1 MTDQPSIT
9 LRLDALKLVSGSLF
23 DVRPAIYVRCHE
35 QKLDVYVNTET
46 ILDGDTDDMT
56 AVRIRWGSGA
66 PEEAA
71 WPQSTD
77 HGAAFAPDPWV
88 FLKQLLAVP
97 DLRFEFRPF
106 DAAPRVASFNA
117 RGLGLH
123 MTELKAACPPPGD
136 SSSVHDSVTG
146 RVAPELGKVASDDL
160 VWSIGAVDEKPERLS
175 SPLPAYPP
183 LLMQAG
189 IEGVVMVLV
198 VIDTMGRVE
207 PRSLMI
213 TQTANPGFNDSAKQT
228 VLKSLFRPARVH
240 GKAVRV
246 MIQVPVT
253 YTIRR

>member
-9 LRLDALKLVSGSLF
+9 LRLDALKLVF

-56 AVRIRWGSGA
+56 TVRIRWGSGT
-66 PEEAA
+66 PEEAT
-71 WPQSTD
+71 WSQSTD
-77 HGAAFAPDPWV
+77 HSAAFAPDPWA

-106 DAAPRVASFNA
+106 DAAPRVASFA
-117 RGLGLH
+117 RGLDLH
-123 MTELKAACPPPGD
+123 MAKLKAACRPPSD
-136 SSSVHDSVTG
+136 SSVHDSATG
-146 RVAPELGKVASDDL
+146 KVAPEMGMAAGDDA
-160 VWSIGAVDEKPERLS
+160 VWSMEAVDEKPERLS
-175 SPLPAYPP
+175 SPLPAYP
-183 LLMQAG
+183 LLLKQAG
-189 IEGVVMVLV
+189 IEGVVMVQA

-207 PRSLMI
+207 PGSLTI
-213 TQTANPGFNDSAKQT
+213 TQTANPGFNESAKQT
-228 VLKSLFRPARVH
+228 VLKSLFRPSRVH